1 MDNED
6 SSIEI
11 YSLWIKVRFLKLE
24 YARMNIFK
32 YKRFLV
38 GWSESEKNGGSL
50 N

>member
-6 SSIEI
+6 SSLEI
-11 YSLWIKVRFLKLE
+11 YSVWIKVRFLKLE
-24 YARMNIFK
+24 DAKMKIFK